1 MPLLVDVIKNVA
13 LLLSRQQGPI
23 RAGLQEL
30 KRRGLKYV
38 SMNELRE
45 ALVATGNWT
54 KTIAEEFGEICAKI
68 FE

>member
-1 MPLLVDVIKNVA
+1 MPSLVDVMKNVA

-30 KRRGLKYV
+30 KRRGLEYV

-54 KTIAEEFGEICAKI
+54 KRIAEEFGEICAKI